1 MGIVNIDSLDDP
13 QLAVYRNLKERELAR
28 DGGKFIAESE
38 HVVRRLLDSD
48 YPVESV
54 LVARR
59 RSEEFSTIVTED
71 VPLLVVSDEMV
82 HRIVGFKFHSGVIA
96 CGRRKAFSTLQQI
109 TAGKK
114 GGKST
119 IVICSELASHENL
132 GSLIRIASA
141 FGVDGMILGERCCD
155 PFYRHCIRVSMGTIF
170 SLPIV
175 QSENLLRDLR
185 WLREIGFELAA
196 TVLDDG
202 AEPLK
207 SFSRGEKLGVVF
219 GNEAQGID
227 AETLSACNRRV
238 TIPMRVGVDS
248 LNVAV
253 AAGIFLYEFCD

>member
-13 QLAVYRNLKERELAR
+13 RLAVYRNPKERELAR

-59 RSEEFSTIVTED
+59 RCEEFSAVVRDD
-71 VPLLVVSDEMV
+71 VPLLVVADEMV
-82 HRIVGFKFHSGVIA
+82 HRIVGFKFHSGVLA
-96 CGRRKAFSTLQQI
+96 CGRRKALSTLQQI
-109 TAGKK
+109 MAGK
-114 GGKST
+114 KST
-119 IVICSELASHENL
+119 IVICPELASHDNL

-155 PFYRHCIRVSMGTIF
+155 AFYRHCIRVSMGTIF
-170 SLPIV
+170 SLPMV
-175 QSENLLRDLR
+175 KSEDLLADLR
-185 WLREIGFELAA
+185 ELRATGFEIAA
-196 TVLDDG
+196 TVLEED
-202 AEPLK
+202 AEPL
-207 SFSRGEKLGVVF
+207 SGFSRGNRLGVVF

-227 AETLSACNRRV
+227 AETLAACDRRV

-253 AAGIFLYEFCD
+253 AAGIFLYEFCG